1 MTWKELNEQIVGCTK
16 CPRLIEHCRNVA
28 ENPPKRHRGEKYW
41 GGPVPGFGDK
51 KARVLIVGLAP
62 AANGANRTGR
72 MFTGDRSGDWLYR
85 ALHETGFANQAEST
99 SRGDGLKLKNAF
111 ITAAARCAPPGNKP
125 TTEEKENCASY
136 LYAELEML
144 KRLRVVVA
152 LGQIGW
158 STYLRARRELDL
170 DMPKPQPKFTHAAEH
185 TFEDGITLL
194 GSFHPSQ
201 QNTFTKK
208 LTRPMLRRVFK
219 RAAKLAAT

>member
-1 MTWKELNEQIVGCTK
+1 MTWKEHTDEIVHCTR
-16 CPRLIEHCRNVA
+16 CPRLIEHCRAVA
-28 ENPPKRHRGEKYW
+28 AEPPKRHRGETYW
-41 GGPVPGFGDK
+41 GKPVPGFGDK

-85 ALHETGFANQAEST
+85 ALHETGFANQAESV
-99 SRGDGLKLKNAF
+99 SRSDGLELTDAF
-111 ITAAARCAPPGNKP
+111 VTAAARCAPPQNKP
-125 TTEEKENCASY
+125 TTEEKKNCAPY
-136 LYAELEML
+136 LFRELEML

-208 LTRPMLRRVFK
+208 LTRPMLKKVFK
-219 RAAKLAAT
+219 RAATIVST